1 MALQLTNQTK
11 KAKLKRYNDLYQTPF
26 ERLKTHPDASNF
38 LKKGETLENLDKTA
52 LAISDNQSA
61 KQMQQAKQFLFKS
74 FKY

>member
-1 MALQLTNQTK
+1 VALQLTNQTK

-38 LKKGETLENLDKTA
+38 LKNDLLIENLEKIA
-52 LAISDNQSA
+52 LAVSDNQSA
-61 KQMQQAKQFLFKS
+61 KQMQQAKQFLFKL